1 MLVKD
6 FMTPVV
12 ITVREDQSMLEARE
26 TMRGKN
32 LNSLPVVD
40 DLKRVRG
47 IITAEDIGKASPSDA
62 STLSRYE
69 ANYLLG
75 RLKVRDIMSRTVI
88 TVDAV
93 DTIEYVAYKLY
104 KFRVNALPVVDENNK
119 LVGIISQTDIFRAF
133 VEIMAM
139 DRSCTRIAFKT
150 GDKVGVVAEVSGI
163 FKEAGVSIISIVSR
177 QLEVGN
183 AEVVVRANLSNQG
196 MGVIESIREAGYE
209 ITSIDTFEGVD
220 QNA

>member
-88 TVDAV
+88 TVEAD

-104 KFRVNALPVVDENNK
+104 KFKVNALPVVDENNK
-119 LVGIISQTDIFRAF
+119 
-133 VEIMAM
+133 
-139 DRSCTRIAFKT
+139 
-150 GDKVGVVAEVSGI
+150 
-163 FKEAGVSIISIVSR
+163 
-177 QLEVGN
+177 
-183 AEVVVRANLSNQG
+183 
-196 MGVIESIREAGYE
+196 
-209 ITSIDTFEGVD
+209 
-220 QNA
+220 

>member
-1 MLVKD
+1 MLVKA

-12 ITVREDQSMLEARE
+12 VTVREDQSMLEARE

-47 IITAEDIGKASPSDA
+47 IITSEDIGKASPSDA

-69 ANYLLG
+69 ENYLLG

-88 TVDAV
+88 TVEAD

-104 KFRVNALPVVDENNK
+104 KYKVNALPVVDENNK

-139 DRSCTRIAFKT
+139 DRSCTRISFKT
-150 GDKVGVVAEVSGI
+150 GDKVGVVAEVSNI
-163 FKEAGVSIISIVSR
+163 YKEAGINIISIVSR
-177 QLEVGN
+177 QLEDGS
-183 AEVVVRANLSNQG
+183 AEVVVRANLSDHG
-196 MGVIESIREAGYE
+196 MGVVESIREAGYE
-209 ITSIDTFEGVD
+209 ITSIDTYEGIE
-220 QNA
+220 

>member
-1 MLVKD
+1 MLVKA

-12 ITVREDQSMLEARE
+12 VTVREDQSMLEARE

-47 IITAEDIGKASPSDA
+47 IITSEDIGKASPSDA

-88 TVDAV
+88 TVEAD

-104 KFRVNALPVVDENNK
+104 KYKVNALPVVDENNK

-139 DRSCTRIAFKT
+139 DRSCTRISFKT
-150 GDKVGVVAEVSGI
+150 GDKVGVVAEVSNLYKDAGI
-163 FKEAGVSIISIVSR
+163 NIISIVSR
-177 QLEVGN
+177 QLEDGS
-183 AEVVVRANLSNQG
+183 AEVVVRANLSDHG
-196 MGVIESIREAGYE
+196 MGVVESIREAGYE
-209 ITSIDTFEGVD
+209 ITSIDTYEGIE
-220 QNA
+220 